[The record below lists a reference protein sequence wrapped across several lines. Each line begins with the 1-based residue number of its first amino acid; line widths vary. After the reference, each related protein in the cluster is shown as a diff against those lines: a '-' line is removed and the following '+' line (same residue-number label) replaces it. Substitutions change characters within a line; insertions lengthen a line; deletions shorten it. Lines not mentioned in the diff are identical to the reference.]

1 MKCKFCYVSFY
12 NEKLNDFS
20 IEIIRHAFF
29 LGFDVITFSGGD
41 PFSKRTFRDA
51 CKEAK
56 RLGIKTHVDT
66 NSLAIKRD
74 DFSFIADNIDILG
87 VSLDGVESTHDNLR
101 ESKNSFKKAKLLIE
115 GIDETNTIIKI
126 NTILTKENINC
137 LTELSHF
144 IGEYPKIS
152 IWSIYQFFPLDAAYI
167 QKERYSITNEEF
179 EFYTKELKVNSRLKI
194 EIFPY
199 KNRVDGYLFV
209 NELGELFTNSIDGN
223 YIQIGYFLNTKLKDL
238 EFSKFINPRTQYR
251 YK

>member
-20 IEIIRHAFF
+20 IEIIRHAYC

-41 PFSKRTFRDA
+41 PFSKVKFRDA

-66 NSLAIKRD
+66 NSLAVKRGD
-74 DFSFIADNIDILG
+74 LSFIEENIDILG

-101 ESKNSFKKAKLLIE
+101 ESKNSFKKSELLIQAV
-115 GIDETNTIIKI
+115 DETSTIIKI
-126 NTILTKENINC
+126 NTIITKENINC

-144 IGEYPKIS
+144 IDKYPKIS
-152 IWSIYQFFPLDAAYI
+152 IWSIYQFFPLDAAY
-167 QKERYSITNEEF
+167 KHEEKYSITNEEF
-179 EFYTKELKVNSRLKI
+179 EYYTKRLQVNSRVKV

-223 YIQIGYFLNTKLKDL
+223 YIQMGSFFNTKLKDL
-238 EFSKFINPRTQYR
+238 EFNKFINPRTQHR
-251 YK
+251 YE